1 MPFGFLSVRDAFRLC
16 FQLAPA
22 DRRIENPWV
31 WSTDYQPLETFTGAI
46 GLCWRQGSREQHEPS
61 SRGAEPCLGLTG
73 DLHQSPLVPYGWDF
87 LWGGK
92 CPETRDGD
100 AWHCWPRVPLC
111 LFTSGQDL
119 ALSPCDRTKQPWPL
133 MSR

>member
-1 MPFGFLSVRDAFRLC
+1 MPFGFLSVWDAFRLC

-31 WSTDYQPLETFTGAI
+31 WSTDHQPLETFTGAR

-61 SRGAEPCLGLTG
+61 SRGAEPCLELTG

-87 LWGGK
+87 LWGRKMPWDWGWG
-92 CPETRDGD
+92 CVALLAQGAT
-100 AWHCWPRVPLC
+100 VPVHIR
-111 LFTSGQDL
+111 SG
-119 ALSPCDRTKQPWPL
+119 SGSVSMDRTKQPWPL